1 MLTLDT
7 VSVADATALV
17 PPAPVQLNE

>member
-7 VSVADATALV
+7 VSVADATVLV
-17 PPAPVQLNE
+17 PPAPEQVKE